1 MGSNPTLSAIFQHF
15 SLIRIYVRIIPAVAV
30 PSVTMKKFLGIV
42 FLGLF
47 LITPSQ
53 ADDIR
58 DFEIEG
64 MSIGDSLLDYFDLAD
79 MNNFYP
85 VHYPSSDDYKGYEIP
100 KSLSKIKFSEYD
112 SITVNWK
119 KKDKKMKIAAISG
132 VKLYPNNL
140 EACLKE
146 RDKTSEQIQ
155 KILNNEKE
163 TQYKM
168 NYGEGNDS
176 IGYVIDLLIEGG
188 SIRIWCTD
196 WDEKTEKEK
205 NWEDDFNVSIDTKE
219 FIYWLNNIAFK

>member
-1 MGSNPTLSAIFQHF
+1 MRVFIAVLVLIFSFQ
-15 SLIRIYVRIIPAVAV
+15 SW
-30 PSVTMKKFLGIV
+30 TK
-42 FLGLF
+42 
-47 LITPSQ
+47 

-79 MNNFYP
+79 MNNFYIS
-85 VHYPSSDDYKGYEIP
+85 HYPSSDDYKGYEIP
-100 KSLSKIKFSEYD
+100 KFLSEIKFSTYD
-112 SITVNWK
+112 SITVNWE
-119 KKDKKMKIAAISG
+119 KKDKKMKIAGISG
-132 VKLYPNNL
+132 IKLYPNNL
-140 EACLKE
+140 KTCLKE
-146 RDKTSEQIQ
+146 RDKTAEQIK

-163 TQYKM
+163 AHYEMT
-168 NYGEGNDS
+168 YGEGNDS

-219 FIYWLNNIAFK
+219 FIYWLDNIAFN